1 MTHSQSSL
9 SSPKVAVLAIT
20 YQDDQLILVQRKN
33 EPQKGGWGFPGGSVW
48 PGESLRD
55 AAVRELKEETSV
67 QAIAEQLLEVVEVN
81 EFDADNR
88 HHHFILVPVLC
99 RYVAGDL
106 QAGDDAS
113 DCRWMS
119 VGEIVSK
126 QADLIDK
133 VADVALQANQ
143 LLLIQR

>member
-1 MTHSQSSL
+1 MTEPEHL
-9 SSPKVAVLAIT
+9 LTTPKVAVLAVT
-20 YQDDQLILVQRKN
+20 YQADRLILVQRKN

-55 AAVRELKEETSV
+55 AAVRELREETGV
-67 QAIAEQLLEVVEVN
+67 QAQPEHLLEVVEVN

-99 RYVAGDL
+99 RYLTGEL
-106 QAGDDAS
+106 QPGDDAS

-119 VGEIVSK
+119 VSEIVS
-126 QADLIDK
+126 QRNDLIEK
-133 VADVALQANQ
+133 VADVALQAQ
-143 LLLIQR
+143 QRVLNE